1 MWAKATI
8 YRAFFQTPRPAN
20 VVRLGPIMYGGST
33 FLRLLRDE
41 EREKRKPPRF
51 DPWCWERSDTCGLQ
65 DRSIICTSPLLSV
78 NFFLP

>member
-8 YRAFFQTPRPAN
+8 YGAFFQTPRPAN

-41 EREKRKPPRF
+41 EREKRKPPALTLGVGNTVTTVGCR
-51 DPWCWERSDTCGLQ
+51 TQ
-65 DRSIICTSPLLSV
+65 VLSV
-78 NFFLP
+78 PLPYFLC